1 MNCRLNIC
9 KEKARN
15 IRNLKSKMKM
25 ENRTEISSL
34 GEFGLIDHLT
44 QNIELQNASS
54 IVGVGDD
61 AAVID
66 HFGKQTV
73 VTTDLLIEGVHFDL
87 MYTPLKHL
95 GYKSVI
101 VNLSDVYAMNA
112 TPTQIT
118 MSIGISNRFGV
129 EALDEFYEGV
139 YAACEKYGVDL
150 VGGDTASSQKGF
162 IISVTAIGEVT
173 PDKFVKRSTAQKGD
187 LLCVSGDL
195 GAAYLGLLFLERE
208 KKIFLESP
216 SVQPDLEG
224 ESYVVGRLLKPE
236 ARKNIIDFL
245 AEHSIIPTSMM
256 DISDGLSSEIIH
268 ICKQSNLGC
277 VLYEE
282 KIPVAEAT
290 KNAAF
295 KFEIDPT
302 ACALSG
308 GEDYELLF
316 TIHQSDY
323 EKIVLSEEISVI
335 GHMTDAAEG
344 AKIITKG
351 NNEFPITAQGWDAIE
366 EKLNS
371 SMKILFNMQCVREDW
386 QLAPDSHRDGN
397 WQTANSYSF
406 GKGFFFL
413 PIVYCLLS
421 IAYLQFLFRI

>member
-1 MNCRLNIC
+1 MV
-9 KEKARN
+9 E
-15 IRNLKSKMKM
+15 
-25 ENRTEISSL
+25 RTEISSL

-44 QNIELQNASS
+44 KNNETKNASTILS
-54 IVGVGDD
+54 VGDD

-66 HFGKQTV
+66 HFGRQTV
-73 VTTDLLIEGVHFDL
+73 ITTDLLVEGIHFDL

-101 VNLSDVYAMNA
+101 VNLSDIYAMNA
-112 TPTQIT
+112 EPTQIVL
-118 MSIGISNRFGV
+118 SLGISSKFSV

-139 YAACEKYGVDL
+139 YAACEKYDVDL
-150 VGGDTASSQKGF
+150 VGGDTTSSQKGF
-162 IISVTAIGEVT
+162 IISITAIGEVA

-195 GAAYLGLLFLERE
+195 GGAYAGLLFLERE

-216 SVQPDLEG
+216 AEQPDLEG
-224 ESYVVGRLLKPE
+224 ETYVIGRMLKPE
-236 ARKNIIDFL
+236 ARKDIIEFFEQSQL
-245 AEHSIIPTSMM
+245 VPTAMM
-256 DISDGLSSEIIH
+256 DISDGLSSEILH

-282 KIPVAEAT
+282 KIPIHEDT

-316 TIHQSDY
+316 TIHQSDH

-335 GHMTDAAEG
+335 GYMTDAVEG

-351 NNEFPITAQGWDAIE
+351 NNTFPITAQGWDAL
-366 EKLNS
+366 K
-371 SMKILFNMQCVREDW
+371 K
-386 QLAPDSHRDGN
+386 
-397 WQTANSYSF
+397 
-406 GKGFFFL
+406 
-413 PIVYCLLS
+413 
-421 IAYLQFLFRI
+421 